1 MANILGSCSTSTSS
15 YGALCIGIGTNSV
28 VGGYNNIVI
37 GNSNTITG
45 YSWVDKTTS
54 IQEYIEFGLKLMGID
69 LSFEDFS
76 NMTETERTAFMR
88 NHRLDNLL
96 KNKED

>member
-1 MANILGSCSTSTSS
+1 MANILGNCNTSTSS
-15 YGALCIGIGTNSV
+15 YGIGIGTNSV

-37 GNSNTITG
+37 GNSNT
-45 YSWVDKTTS
+45 WVDKTTS

-69 LSFEDFS
+69 LSFEDFN

-96 KNKED
+96 KNKE

>member
-1 MANILGSCSTSTSS
+1 MANILGSCTSTAS
-15 YGALCIGIGTNSV
+15 YGNLYIGTNSI
-28 VGGYNNIVI
+28 VGGNYNIVI
-37 GNSNTITG
+37 GNNNISTG
-45 YSWVDKTTS
+45 YSWVDKTTL

-96 KNKED
+96 KNKGE

>member
-15 YGALCIGIGTNSV
+15 YG

-37 GNSNTITG
+37 GSNNNISSD
-45 YSWVDKTTS
+45 YSWADKTTS

-69 LSFEDFS
+69 LSFDDFS
-76 NMTETERTAFMR
+76 KMTEFDKKAFMR
-88 NHRLDNLL
+88 NHRLNNLL

>member
-15 YGALCIGIGTNSV
+15 YGSLCIGIGTNSV

-54 IQEYIEFGLKLMGID
+54 IQEYIEFGLKLIGID

-76 NMTETERTAFMR
+76 NMTENERTSFMR

-96 KNKED
+96 KK